1 MTDTQLVTLSTVF
14 LAAIIAVL
22 FNNSRIGDLRDA
34 MNQRLGDLSGSVN
47 QRFGDVDKRFD
58 EVHRHIDDQFK
69 LLTER
74 LQRME
79 ENIMRILPDH
89 ENRIPRLEGNR

>member
-1 MTDTQLVTLSTVF
+1 MTDTQLVTISVAF

-22 FNNSRIGDLRDA
+22 FNNSRISDVNTRIGDLRSD
-34 MNQRLGDLSGSVN
+34 MS
-47 QRFGDVDKRFD
+47 KRFD
-58 EVHRHIDDQFK
+58 DMNRHIDDKFN

-79 ENIMRILPDH
+79 ENIMRILADH
-89 ENRIPRLEGNR
+89 ENRISRLEGRQ